1 GIRPTLRL
9 AGVSLMTPGD
19 FVNDDPQSDEQ
30 ILQDAAESMDEV
42 RQRLEEALAAAATS
56 VAYIRLVL
64 VRRNGGA
71 S

>member
-1 GIRPTLRL
+1 
-9 AGVSLMTPGD
+9 MTPGE

-30 ILQDAAESMDEV
+30 ILADAAATLDEV
-42 RQRLEEALAAAATS
+42 RQKLEEALAAATTS
-56 VAYIRLVL
+56 VAYIRMVL